1 MKVQPP
7 KELVD
12 IVAKYLE
19 SKIVSLS
26 TFERDV
32 EDLRLL
38 YKSAVFRKIDYE
50 RLGLAFLWLYHFE
63 NAAKVQLACR
73 EIPMPSQ
80 VHVLDAGCGS
90 GASTV
95 GLVNY
100 LIDESCTTK
109 SARIDLVDRSPTQL
123 DIFNHTTGRYLR
135 ERPSHHAIFDTL
147 HEDICHFLQSKASVM
162 SYDVILASN
171 VLGELAPSN
180 RRRTLRKMC
189 DILAPGGSV
198 LVIERKRTRIIES
211 VRDAAKWTTCTMRM
225 SGPHEIGD
233 LEQLGAICPR
243 YPIEKEFALC
253 YAIFTKRR

>member
-1 MKVQPP
+1 
-7 KELVD
+7 
-12 IVAKYLE
+12 
-19 SKIVSLS
+19 
-26 TFERDV
+26 
-32 EDLRLL
+32 L

-73 EIPMPSQ
+73 EIPMPLQ

-95 GLVNY
+95 GLVSY
-100 LIDESCTTK
+100 LIDESCAK
-109 SARIDLVDRSPTQL
+109 SARIDLVDRSATQL

-135 ERPSHHAIFDTL
+135 ERLSHHATFHTL
-147 HEDICHFLQSKASVM
+147 HEDICHFLQSKASVKN
-162 SYDVILASN
+162 YDVILASN
-171 VLGELAPSN
+171 VLGELTPSN
-180 RRRTLRKMC
+180 RRRTLRRMC

-211 VRDAAKWTTCTMRM
+211 VRDAAKWTTFAMRM
-225 SGPHEIGD
+225 SGPHQIGD

-243 YPIEKEFALC
+243 YPVEKEFALR

>member
-12 IVAKYLE
+12 IVARYLE

-32 EDLRLL
+32 EYLRLL
-38 YKSAVFRKIDYE
+38 YKLVVFRKIDYE

-73 EIPMPSQ
+73 EIPMPSH
-80 VHVLDAGCGS
+80 VNVLDAGCGS

-100 LIDESCTTK
+100 IIDESSVK
-109 SARIDLVDRSPTQL
+109 SARIELVDRSPTQL

-135 ERPSHHAIFDTL
+135 EKLRSHIIFHTVHD
-147 HEDICHFLQSKASVM
+147 DIGHFLQSKASVM
-162 SYDVILASN
+162 SYDLIIASN

-180 RRRTLRKMC
+180 HRRTLRKMC
-189 DILAPGGSV
+189 DIQAPGGSV

-225 SGPHEIGD
+225 SGPHEIDD